1 LQNARTTAVM
11 LKHYKDSGI
20 ATTLVVPRVAVGG
33 ACGTR
38 SLPRGRRRS
47 TELAR
52 TMPLAK
58 VVGGRARAVV
68 YGAKLCGALDA
79 ARTIRVPI
87 YSVYVLTTVRVL
99 FTSKTCNRFF
109 TCATFLDSA
118 HTIEISNLVASK
130 YAVEVRILNTAKRRT
145 RIELRSVRKVPKA
158 LRITTT
164 TDRMC

>member
-68 YGAKLCGALDA
+68 CGAKFCGALDA
-79 ARTIRVPI
+79 ARMTIRVTI

-99 FTSKTCNRFF
+99 FTSKTCNRLY
-109 TCATFLDSA
+109 TCATFLL
-118 HTIEISNLVASK
+118 T
-130 YAVEVRILNTAKRRT
+130 LN
-145 RIELRSVRKVPKA
+145 
-158 LRITTT
+158 
-164 TDRMC
+164 